1 MDETNYFRYLFNS
14 FLVIVP
20 ECVDNPASDNSGG
33 FGNDDTT

>member
-20 ECVDNPASDNSGG
+20 ERVDNPASDNSGG
-33 FGNDDTT
+33 SGNDDTT